1 EFRRVPSDLPYQYD
15 DTEDYRASIPPAI
28 GIAAPYLVQDIEK
41 EEPSETVVF
50 TEAETK
56 EKMDPYGEVP
66 FPKVYLTPDEQKE
79 INTIEMD
86 LESYV
91 EQMEAKFIT
100 GVEPISNWENY
111 VETIE
116 GMNIDRYIEIYQ
128 DAYDRCEES

>member
-1 EFRRVPSDLPYQYD
+1 MN
-15 DTEDYRASIPPAI
+15 
-28 GIAAPYLVQDIEK
+28 K
-41 EEPSETVVF
+41 
-50 TEAETK
+50 
-56 EKMDPYGEVP
+56 
-66 FPKVYLTPDEQKE
+66 KE

-100 GVEPISNWENY
+100 GVEPISNWDNY

-128 DAYDRCEES
+128 DAYDRWEES